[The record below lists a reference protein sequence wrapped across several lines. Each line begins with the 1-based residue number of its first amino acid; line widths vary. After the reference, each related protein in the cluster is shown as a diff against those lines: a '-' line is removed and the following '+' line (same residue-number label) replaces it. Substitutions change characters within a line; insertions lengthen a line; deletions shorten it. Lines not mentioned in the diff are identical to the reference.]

1 MVDGEHITDHCCVVA
16 LAITA
21 DGTKV
26 PVGLWEGS
34 TENKTVVTHLLSD
47 LVSRGLDADDGL
59 LVVID
64 GAKSLSSAVR
74 AVFGAKAAIQR
85 CTVHYAEQR
94 VMPSWIREP
103 LWCKGSR
110 LLKSA

>member
-34 TENKTVVTHLLSD
+34 TENKRHCCIKRSPGELTVNSP
-47 LVSRGLDADDGL
+47 
-59 LVVID
+59 
-64 GAKSLSSAVR
+64 AVR
-74 AVFGAKAAIQR
+74 GRPAGATPRFGTKTASGR
-85 CTVHYAEQR
+85 
-94 VMPSWIREP
+94 
-103 LWCKGSR
+103 
-110 LLKSA
+110 